1 MKPCKDKQLLS
12 DHLDRRLAPNLERM
26 IEEHLRLCTDCNQE
40 WQELMLLRK
49 LSVNLPE
56 EELPDDLHRQIM
68 QQLQKYDRSAGKIIR
83 IRRIAVPL
91 AAAVLLL
98 LFVKGL
104 PGILRNTKNG
114 IFEQVEREHIIMATP
129 QADDS
134 FDAAAGAEQSL
145 GMAAADEGERSS
157 VDIETAE
164 SVNQL
169 ELEESFHNKDTDQS
183 DSPAPEGSESVDS
196 GESDEDK
203 SGAGKFAD
211 RGGAEITREGN
222 ELPKAVKLGIG
233 AVVLLAVVT
242 FLIRNRKAK
251 M

>member
-1 MKPCKDKQLLS
+1 M
-12 DHLDRRLAPNLERM
+12 
-26 IEEHLRLCTDCNQE
+26 
-40 WQELMLLRK
+40 
-49 LSVNLPE
+49 
-56 EELPDDLHRQIM
+56 
-68 QQLQKYDRSAGKIIR
+68 
-83 IRRIAVPL
+83 
-91 AAAVLLL
+91 
-98 LFVKGL
+98 
-104 PGILRNTKNG
+104 
-114 IFEQVEREHIIMATP
+114 
-129 QADDS
+129 
-134 FDAAAGAEQSL
+134 
-145 GMAAADEGERSS
+145 
-157 VDIETAE
+157 
-164 SVNQL
+164 